1 MRLRPELAK
10 GRSADQMGLGVEAV
24 VDGGMGGEE
33 TLGLALCLNKIGSIR
48 APTHAAPLA
57 QTGDKLASA

>member
-1 MRLRPELAK
+1 
-10 GRSADQMGLGVEAV
+10 MGLGVEAV

>member
-10 GRSADQMGLGVEAV
+10 GRSADQMGLVAEAA

-33 TLGLALCLNKIGSIR
+33 TLAFGLGV
-48 APTHAAPLA
+48 
-57 QTGDKLASA
+57 